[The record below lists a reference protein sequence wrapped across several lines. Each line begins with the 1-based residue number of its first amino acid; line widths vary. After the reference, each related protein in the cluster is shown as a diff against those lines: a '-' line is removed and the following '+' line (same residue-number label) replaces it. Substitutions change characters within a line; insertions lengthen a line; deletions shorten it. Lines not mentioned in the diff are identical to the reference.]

1 MSRKRGMTWMGFIG
15 CLILSV
21 LLEGCVQEERVL
33 TFAIGGA
40 PNEVDYWQQLI
51 HEFVGRSGIR
61 VKILRQPT
69 DTDLRR
75 QSLFTPLEAG
85 KKDPDVFL
93 MDVVWVA
100 QFAASGWLTPLEPY
114 VGKNI
119 FESGILFEPVAAQ
132 VDRYGKQWIALPV
145 YVDCGILYFRKDLLA
160 RYGCDP
166 PETWEDLLHCAKL
179 VQREE
184 RRKNP
189 LFYGFVWQGAQYEGL
204 VCNFLE
210 FITSNGGGI
219 LDSEGKIR
227 VNREEN
233 RQALVFMQ
241 DLIHRYRISPEN
253 TFTEM
258 KEEEVRIAFQNGNA
272 LFERNWPYAWKLH
285 EGNNSPVRGKVGVKI
300 LPGFHRKG
308 GAGALGGWHMGMS
321 AYSDKK
327 EEAGRLIRYLFSQ
340 PVQKKLALNL
350 GWNPGRKDLYEDP
363 ELQRKLP
370 HLNVLKKALESSV
383 SRPSLPYYTQL
394 SEIIQIFVNGA
405 LAGKFRAGEA
415 LGRAQIELEKI
426 EKAYRE

>member
-1 MSRKRGMTWMGFIG
+1 MNRRCGVAWMKVVG
-15 CLILSV
+15 CLIFGV
-21 LLEGCVQEERVL
+21 LLAGCAQEERVL

-51 HEFVGRSGIR
+51 HEFEGKNGMR
-61 VKILRQPT
+61 VKIFRQPT

-75 QSLFTPLEAG
+75 QSLFTPLQAK

-100 QFAASGWLTPLEPY
+100 QFAASGWLAPLHPY

-119 FESGILFEPVAAQ
+119 FESEILLEPVVGQ
-132 VDRYGKQWIALPV
+132 VDRYGGQWIALPV

-160 RYGCDP
+160 RYGLSP

-184 RRKNP
+184 KKKNP
-189 LFYGFVWQGAQYEGL
+189 LFYGFVWQGSQYEGL

-210 FITSNGGGI
+210 FITSNGGSI
-219 LDSEGKIR
+219 LDAEGKIR

-233 RQALVFMQ
+233 RQALIFMR

-258 KEEEVRIAFQNGNA
+258 KEEEVRTAFQNGNA

-285 EGNNSPVRGKVGVKI
+285 EGNDSPVRGKVGVKP
-300 LPGFHRKG
+300 LPGFKRNG
-308 GAGALGGWHMGMS
+308 SAAALGGWHMGIS

-363 ELQRKLP
+363 ELQQKLP
-370 HLNVLKKALESSV
+370 HLTVLKRALESSV
-383 SRPSLPYYTQL
+383 SRPSSPYYTQL

-405 LAGKFRAGEA
+405 LAGKIESGEA
-415 LGRAQIELEKI
+415 LRKAQKELEKI
-426 EKAYRE
+426 EKAYHE

>member
-1 MSRKRGMTWMGFIG
+1 MIRRRGVAWMKVVG
-15 CLILSV
+15 CLIFGV
-21 LLEGCVQEERVL
+21 LLAGCAQEEGVL

-51 HEFVGRSGIR
+51 HEFEGKNGMR
-61 VKILRQPT
+61 VKIFRQPT

-75 QSLFTPLEAG
+75 QSLFTPLQAK

-100 QFAASGWLTPLEPY
+100 QFAASGWLAPLHPY

-119 FESGILFEPVAAQ
+119 FESEILFEPVVGQ
-132 VDRYGKQWIALPV
+132 VDRYGGQWIALPV

-160 RYGCDP
+160 RYGLSP

-184 RRKNP
+184 KKKNP
-189 LFYGFVWQGAQYEGL
+189 LFYGFVWQGSQYEGL

-219 LDSEGKIR
+219 LDAEGKIR

-233 RQALVFMQ
+233 RQALIFMR

-258 KEEEVRIAFQNGNA
+258 KEEEVRTTFQNGNA

-285 EGNNSPVRGKVGVKI
+285 EGNDSPVRGKVGVKP
-300 LPGFHRKG
+300 LPRFKRNGS
-308 GAGALGGWHMGMS
+308 AAALGGWHMGIS

-363 ELQRKLP
+363 ELQQKLP
-370 HLNVLKKALESSV
+370 HLTVLKRALESSV
-383 SRPSLPYYTQL
+383 TRPSSPYYTQL

-405 LAGKFRAGEA
+405 LAGKIESGEA
-415 LGRAQIELEKI
+415 LRKAQKELEKI
-426 EKAYRE
+426 EKAYHE